1 MVLLLAVGL
10 VEEAILA
17 LLGRMRAVMAI
28 AVVRRG
34 LLFRA
39 GNARNFRTGHGAGV
53 GWALNA
59 AHRVLRCAG
68 RFRFGHLHLA
78 DRWTIVAMFGA

>member
-1 MVLLLAVGL
+1 MRL

-17 LLGRMRAVMAI
+17 LLRRMMAVA
-28 AVVRRG
+28 AVVGRG

-39 GNARNFRTGHGAGV
+39 GNARNFGTSDGAGV
-53 GWALNA
+53 GWAFNA

-68 RFRFGHLHLA
+68 RFRFGHFHLA